1 MRLGSGEWEV
11 VPSFRCTHGCQET
24 PRVFQQRGMG
34 PPPICF
40 LKNRLFFKTV
50 KDYFLEWF

>member
-34 PPPICF
+34 PPHM
-40 LKNRLFFKTV
+40 LFK
-50 KDYFLEWF
+50 K